1 VKFPA
6 SKPAKKPRILVA
18 DDHPLFRE
26 GLVQLINRESDL
38 CCCGETDTVEATQT
52 AVATLKPDLL
62 VLDLRLKDGDGLELI
77 KTLKSRFP
85 NLAILVVSQHDETL
99 YAERALRAG
108 ARGYVMKEEAAE
120 EVRLAVRTLLKGDL
134 FVSRKMSVLAL
145 HRLLNNAADSIGNY
159 VERLTDRELQVFQLL
174 GAGKG
179 TADIAGELK
188 LSPKTIETHRENIK
202 HKLGLR
208 NAVDLLCHAVHWV
221 NGTSPADPRSA
232 TRLTAQ

>member
-1 VKFPA
+1 MKFPT
-6 SKPAKKPRILVA
+6 SKPSKKPRVLVA

-26 GLVQLINRESDL
+26 GLVQLINRETDL
-38 CCCGETDTVEATQT
+38 CCCGETDTVAATQT
-52 AVATLKPDLL
+52 AVASLKPDLL

-85 NLAILVVSQHDETL
+85 KLAILVVSQHDETL

-145 HRLLNNAADSIGNY
+145 HKLLNNVADSRGNY
-159 VERLTDRELQVFQLL
+159 IERLTDRELQVFQLL

-221 NGTSPADPRSA
+221 HGDSPADPRDA